1 MPEASDVLWTNTAKE
16 DLREI
21 IEYIRVDSPQTAIQI
36 LTGIEKE
43 VSKLNLFPNRGRI
56 IPELSRNSIMR
67 YRELIMSPWR
77 IFYKPEGSKI
87 YIMAVIDGRRNIEDI
102 LLHRALR

>member
-1 MPEASDVLWTNTAKE
+1 MPEASDVLWTNTAEE

-21 IEYIRVDSPQTAIQI
+21 IEYIREDSPQTAIQI
-36 LTGIEKE
+36 LNGIVKE

-56 IPELSRNSIMR
+56 IPELSKNNIMR
-67 YRELIMSPWR
+67 YRELTMSPWR
-77 IFYKPEGSKI
+77 IFYKPEGNKI
-87 YIMAVIDGRRNIEDI
+87 YIMAVIDVRKNIEDI